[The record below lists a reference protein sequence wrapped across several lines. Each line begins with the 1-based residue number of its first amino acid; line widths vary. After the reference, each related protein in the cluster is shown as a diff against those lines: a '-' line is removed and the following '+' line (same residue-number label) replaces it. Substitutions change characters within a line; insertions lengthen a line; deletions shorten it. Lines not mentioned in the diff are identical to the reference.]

1 MTLRDF
7 PGYEVRELLKGH
19 RAQVPL
25 VPVADGDGAVFRLPL
40 AEHQHVGNAVQ
51 TGIADFGVLNPSSH
65 LQLQELFPMNREN
78 KELRRYRVFFTVYI
92 LSA

>member
-40 AEHQHVGNAVQ
+40 AEH
-51 TGIADFGVLNPSSH
+51 
-65 LQLQELFPMNREN
+65 
-78 KELRRYRVFFTVYI
+78 
-92 LSA
+92 

>member
-1 MTLRDF
+1 MLFFLEERIFDDSVVCVSEFAVTLKA
-7 PGYEVRELLKGH
+7 VRFIELFS
-19 RAQVPL
+19 V
-25 VPVADGDGAVFRLPL
+25 
-40 AEHQHVGNAVQ
+40 
-51 TGIADFGVLNPSSH
+51 FGVLSPSSH